1 MIQIIRLTNLCCNL
15 IYKGLLKNRLEAAK
29 LNSEK
34 NFKILLQIYNEGLI
48 IFDNTFDSKTTNKLK
63 ELNLIELE
71 EIDSSK
77 TEILRTEF
85 LKNYQL
91 SPISNLEAVNFELT
105 YECNSNCPHCILK
118 KARNSYKNNFLN
130 FDTVKRIIADAYFS
144 GIIKEG
150 INFTGGEALLAKV
163 NIFKLIS
170 YASSLGVPTR
180 LFTNAFW
187 GNKYLFKA
195 GDDFFTT
202 PLSLVKALKKS
213 GLTHLSLSFDS
224 RIDKNKTGV
233 KQLTAIINSCETLGL
248 KYEIISS
255 VNSRKQMES
264 FIEYLKI
271 ALSVSEFKYMTP
283 ISLDLVDMG
292 GANNLYKN
300 HSIVKDLYSLINE
313 SYCKCKGYFRPNMLT
328 IAPDGGVRSCMYGV
342 GLSNLGNINE
352 TSLYKVLNN
361 FNDIVTTEFRNK
373 NIQHYVN
380 MLYEPHKHIYNDIS
394 HPCTA
399 CVLIARLIQEYYSTG
414 SKTNEEILKINLKV
428 GRELNLLKKDTLFPI

>member
-1 MIQIIRLTNLCCNL
+1 
-15 IYKGLLKNRLEAAK
+15 
-29 LNSEK
+29 
-34 NFKILLQIYNEGLI
+34 
-48 IFDNTFDSKTTNKLK
+48 
-63 ELNLIELE
+63 
-71 EIDSSK
+71 
-77 TEILRTEF
+77 
-85 LKNYQL
+85 
-91 SPISNLEAVNFELT
+91 
-105 YECNSNCPHCILK
+105 
-118 KARNSYKNNFLN
+118 
-130 FDTVKRIIADAYFS
+130 
-144 GIIKEG
+144 
-150 INFTGGEALLAKV
+150 
-163 NIFKLIS
+163 
-170 YASSLGVPTR
+170 
-180 LFTNAFW
+180 
-187 GNKYLFKA
+187 
-195 GDDFFTT
+195 
-202 PLSLVKALKKS
+202 
-213 GLTHLSLSFDS
+213 
-224 RIDKNKTGV
+224 
-233 KQLTAIINSCETLGL
+233 
-248 KYEIISS
+248 
-255 VNSRKQMES
+255 
-264 FIEYLKI
+264 
-271 ALSVSEFKYMTP
+271 MTP